1 MQKVIPEVCHPTWRQ
16 FPTQLRGLQI
26 VFRSPI
32 TWGLCLP
39 IKLPSHWNQWEFAVV
54 TLLRFCY
61 AKVYFFPFSQT
72 VPVWVYHPS
81 KHSSL
86 DVLTW
91 TSPPIT
97 YQTTM
102 LMHSR
107 LFSFFFFFNFI
118 SSLPFVSK
126 GTHAQNSTN
135 ISPHMRGEFR
145 HNKRRI
151 CKQSAK
157 RVGQENDSAGNS
169 WNTSNFNIWE
179 DWSLEHLSG
188 PGSELHQP
196 FFNVM
201 PGINILIP
209 HTENGFSIKCPF
221 GFYMDSIFCTG

>member
-1 MQKVIPEVCHPTWRQ
+1 METIPNTTQGPTDCLQKSCKLESLASYKASLPLKPFCGCCHLAKILLCGSLLPI
-16 FPTQLRGLQI
+16 FPDHPCLSLSPFKTQLSWC
-26 VFRSPI
+26 FNMDI
-32 TWGLCLP
+32 TTYYYV
-39 IKLPSHWNQWEFAVV
+39 SNH
-54 TLLRFCY
+54 Y
-61 AKVYFFPFSQT
+61 ANAFPPF
-72 VPVWVYHPS
+72 
-81 KHSSL
+81 L
-86 DVLTW
+86 
-91 TSPPIT
+91 
-97 YQTTM
+97 
-102 LMHSR
+102 
-107 LFSFFFFFNFI
+107 FFFFFNFI

-126 GTHAQNSTN
+126 GTHAWNSTN

-209 HTENGFSIKCPF
+209 HTENGFSIKCSF
-221 GFYMDSIFCTG
+221 GFYMDSIFCAG

>member
-1 MQKVIPEVCHPTWRQ
+1 METIPNTTEGPM
-16 FPTQLRGLQI
+16 
-26 VFRSPI
+26 FRSPI
-32 TWGLCLP
+32 TWRLWLP
-39 IKLPSHWNQWEFAVV
+39 IKLLSHWNHWNH
-54 TLLRFCY
+54 LPC
-61 AKVYFFPFSQT
+61 AKVYSPFSQT

-81 KHSSL
+81 KHNSL

-107 LFSFFFFFNFI
+107 LFFSFFFFFNFI

-126 GTHAQNSTN
+126 GTHAWNSAN

-209 HTENGFSIKCPF
+209 HTENGFSIKCSF